1 MPSAENLNMSVI
13 VLLTGLVVV
22 FAALIVLTFII
33 KGYGAAVTAV
43 LNGKKKNVAEKAA
56 AKPAPA
62 PKAAPAVKAAP
73 AAPSAPAVSDGI
85 PGEVIAAIAAAV
97 DYTFG
102 SGTHVV
108 RSVRRVP
115 QNRSAW
121 GSAGLVENTRP
132 FLFLGIEW
140 YFKNLQM

>member
-1 MPSAENLNMSVI
+1 MPSAENLNMAVI

-33 KGYGAAVTAV
+33 EGYGAAVI
-43 LNGKKKNVAEKAA
+43 NGKKKNVAEKAA

-73 AAPSAPAVSDGI
+73 AAPSAPVVSDGI

-132 FLFLGIEW
+132 F
-140 YFKNLQM
+140 

>member
-1 MPSAENLNMSVI
+1 MPSAENLNMAVI

-33 KGYGAAVTAV
+33 EGYGAAVTAV

-62 PKAAPAVKAAP
+62 PKAAPPVKAVP
-73 AAPSAPAVSDGI
+73 AVPSAPVVSDGI

-132 FLFLGIEW
+132 F
-140 YFKNLQM
+140 

>member
-1 MPSAENLNMSVI
+1 MSVI

-56 AKPAPA
+56 AKPAP
-62 PKAAPAVKAAP
+62 
-73 AAPSAPAVSDGI
+73 APSAPAVSDGI

-132 FLFLGIEW
+132 F
-140 YFKNLQM
+140 

>member
-43 LNGKKKNVAEKAA
+43 LNGKKKNAAEKAA

-62 PKAAPAVKAAP
+62 PKAASAVKAAP
-73 AAPSAPAVSDGI
+73 AAPSVPAVSDGI

-97 DYTFG
+97 DYTLSLIHISIAGKGGTVKFFSYQKKHGFG
-102 SGTHVV
+102 VIKGAE
-108 RSVRRVP
+108 
-115 QNRSAW
+115 Q
-121 GSAGLVENTRP
+121 
-132 FLFLGIEW
+132 
-140 YFKNLQM
+140 